1 MAYFSPFDDV
11 DYQVYIDTIFLS
23 NCKESLL
30 FKLYEHNL
38 NNNMNILK
46 TPKGAILLIDIDKE
60 ILILF
65 AKILVSMFD
74 YEIILEIFGEFSW
87 IGPYGDVHLI
97 KYDDEHIYLSSH
109 NNTHTMSWTNI
120 KLASK
125 LKDKLNMY
133 NISNDFIYYKENNI
147 LKMNISISQT
157 NIFNK
162 IQRIYVNTYYNYFS
176 FPTFSHSEL
185 EDFTGY
191 CINKKQHI
199 NFDCELINELFN
211 EYIKYKEYP
220 KDTLKKIN
228 IIINECK
235 KYNIEYNDV
244 LNTNVIDLVLIC
256 KRIQYYKYC
265 NNLFQ

>member
-11 DYQVYIDTIFLS
+11 DYQVYIDTIYLS

-74 YEIILEIFGEFSW
+74 YEIILEIFGEFVYRSCSSSE
-87 IGPYGDVHLI
+87 YLI
-97 KYDDEHIYLSSH
+97 EYNAEHIYIEEY
-109 NNTHTMSWTNI
+109 NTCKMTWKNI
-120 KLASK
+120 ILASK

-147 LKMNISISQT
+147 LKMNLSISQT
-157 NIFNK
+157 NMFYK
-162 IQRIYVNTYYNYFS
+162 IQRIRFNPRYKYFQ
-176 FPTFSHSEL
+176 FPKFIDSEL
-185 EDFTGY
+185 EDFTRY
-191 CINKKQHI
+191 CINKKQNI

-211 EYIKYKEYP
+211 EYIKNKEYP

-244 LNTNVIDLVLIC
+244 LNTNAIDLAIIFR
-256 KRIQYYKYC
+256 RIQYYKYC
-265 NNLFQ
+265 NNLFL